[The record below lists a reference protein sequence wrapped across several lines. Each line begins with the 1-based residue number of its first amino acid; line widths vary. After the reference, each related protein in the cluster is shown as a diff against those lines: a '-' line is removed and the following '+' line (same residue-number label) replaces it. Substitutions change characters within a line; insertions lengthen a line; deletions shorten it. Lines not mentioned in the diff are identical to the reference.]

1 MPAGLPVPKA
11 KRRILVVD
19 DERVIS
25 DTMAVILNQAGFEA
39 RAVLSGKNAIKTLES
54 FTPDVLLCD
63 VIMPEMNGIELAL
76 KMRHLVPGCRILLFS
91 GQAATSTLL
100 EEAKAQGH
108 EFEILA
114 KPIHPSELL
123 QKLRNKDEA
132 TAI

>member
-25 DTMAVILNQAGFEA
+25 DTVAVILNQAGFEA
-39 RAVLSGKNAIKTLES
+39 RAVLSGKDAIKTLES

-76 KMRHLVPGCRILLFS
+76 KMRHLVLGCRILLFS

-132 TAI
+132 TAM

>member
-1 MPAGLPVPKA
+1 MPAGVPVPKA

-76 KMRHLVPGCRILLFS
+76 RMRHLVPGCRILLFS

-132 TAI
+132 TAM